1 MKLEEMIK
9 SEGLIESG
17 FEVTKGKYHKKKKS
31 IVVSFEID
39 KALTLTKYQALSKR
53 IREIFES
60 IGVLSSI
67 EIQYHEQLL
76 ADEEYREY
84 LNLILKQLSEESA
97 RFKVLD
103 SKDCRIEDHSI
114 QFMVAYD
121 ALGVEELCKPIAEE
135 FKKFGLS
142 VTVQVVKDEKKV
154 FRLSW
159 MLFRRNRRKP
169 WPSRSWRLL
178 QLRDLMKN

>member
-103 SKDCRIEDHSI
+103 SKD
-114 QFMVAYD
+114 
-121 ALGVEELCKPIAEE
+121 
-135 FKKFGLS
+135 
-142 VTVQVVKDEKKV
+142 
-154 FRLSW
+154 
-159 MLFRRNRRKP
+159 
-169 WPSRSWRLL
+169 
-178 QLRDLMKN
+178 